1 MAGMV
6 RGNLTLLQATAVTDR
21 WGATH
26 YGHLSGLLAAPA
38 TTAAALAR
46 FAGAAL
52 TAPLDGYGPLFF
64 LLATV
69 SAGPDLPLRTASGC
83 PPPAEAWQ
91 PARSTLVLTGCV
103 NVMHIMGISGT
114 REPLLGDAPRLRA
127 FDHLYLYLYITS
139 VVPNT

>member
-1 MAGMV
+1 MSVVAGMV
-6 RGNLTLLQATAVTDR
+6 RGNLALLQATAVTDR

-52 TAPLDGYGPLFF
+52 TAPLDGYGRLFF

-69 SAGPDLPLRTASGC
+69 SAARTCRCTQRLGVRLQRRPGNLR
-83 PPPAEAWQ
+83 EAPWCSQ
-91 PARSTLVLTGCV
+91 A
-103 NVMHIMGISGT
+103 
-114 REPLLGDAPRLRA
+114 A
-127 FDHLYLYLYITS
+127 
-139 VVPNT
+139 